1 MDNTNKAINPFLWSF
16 KLRVIKI
23 KHSRNMVDAKHVNE
37 NEGIITEFTKEDV
50 NYMIEEQRK
59 TSLYRLPFIDNVIF
73 TELDGNGRSLLLYIA
88 YHIQKDKDYI
98 NLKTETV
105 CKAMNI
111 SRPTLIK
118 AIHQLIDLGA
128 ISKRASRSEYWVNPQ
143 FIFNGNRIRFIQTVK
158 SDCIEFVANQSVT
171 KSSDLYI

>member
-1 MDNTNKAINPFLWSF
+1 MNDKAINPFLYTW

-50 NYMIEEQRK
+50 NYMIEEQK
-59 TSLYRLPFIDNVIF
+59 KASLYRLPYIDNVMF

-88 YHIQKDKDYI
+88 YHIQRNQDYI
-98 NLKTETV
+98 NLHTERT
-105 CKAMNI
+105 CKAMGI

-118 AIHQLIDLGA
+118 AIGQLIDIGVV
-128 ISKRASRSEYWVNPQ
+128 SKRKKQSEYWVNPQ
-143 FIFNGNRIRFIQTVK
+143 FIFNGNRIKFIEVVK
-158 SDCIEFVANQSVT
+158 SDCLEVVANQSLIEIP
-171 KSSDLYI
+171 DL